1 MSSTSYVYTFP
12 SVRGVQAGRV
22 FYISQCP
29 VRLLPRLFSFTDGD
43 LPPEMRAQRALNPK
57 RVPEIASYIT
67 DNRDSYV
74 FSAITASVD
83 SDVTFTP
90 NPPGQ
95 DHLGDLHIPM
105 DARFIINDG
114 QHRHAAYA
122 AALEIDPTLGDETVG
137 VVFFIDQGLS
147 RSQQMFADL
156 NRHSVKPSPS
166 IGVLYDHRDE
176 LADLTRRVVQAIR
189 PLSTLVER
197 EKTTLA
203 PKSRKLFTLSAV
215 HHCHRAL
222 FAGIET
228 ELREPLARRFWDAAF
243 IAFSDW
249 RAVAEGQLSA
259 GEVRQEMIHS
269 HGTILHALGRVAN
282 ALERQRNEPDWVN
295 FSKVLSEIDWR
306 RTPDSPWNGRVVIA
320 GHVSKSNQS
329 TALASS
335 YIKSTLG
342 LDLSVDE
349 VRFEEALKGAVTS

>member
-1 MSSTSYVYTFP
+1 MSSPSYVYTFP

-22 FYISQCP
+22 FFISQCP
-29 VRLLPRLFSFTDGD
+29 VRLLPRLFSFTDAD

-67 DNRDSYV
+67 ENRDSYV
-74 FSAITASVD
+74 FSAITASID

-90 NPPGQ
+90 NPAGQ
-95 DHLGDLHIPM
+95 DHLGDLHVPM

-114 QHRHAAYA
+114 QHRHAAFA
-122 AALEIDPTLGDETVG
+122 AALEIDPSLGDETVG

-176 LADLTRRVVQAIR
+176 LADLTRRVVQNNR
-189 PLSTLVER
+189 QLSTLVER
-197 EKTTLA
+197 EKSTLA

-222 FAGIET
+222 SAGVEG
-228 ELREPLARRFWDAAF
+228 ERREPLATEFWSAAF
-243 IAFSDW
+243 AAFSEW
-249 RAVAEGQLSA
+249 RAVADGQLAA

-269 HGTILHALGRVAN
+269 HGTVLHALGRAGN
-282 ALERQRNEPDWVN
+282 ALERQSEGPDWER
-295 FSKVLSEIDWR
+295 FTAVLGSIDWR
-306 RTPDSPWNGRVVIA
+306 RGPNSPWNGRVIIA

-335 YIKSTLG
+335 YIKTELG
-342 LDLSVDE
+342 LELSADE
-349 VRFEEALKGAVTS
+349 VRYEEALKG